1 MADKILS
8 PDGKQEW
15 NGTSWV
21 PISDIAPTS
30 ISGTDQKTETIVNY
44 ANLCID
50 SLSRVDMAAAKTYYG
65 KAKEVDLKIA
75 KRIFEGEYGADIGK
89 EYADIVETYLVG
101 IIRTKFSSNMKHI
114 GMGIVN
120 WDIDGDFEMD
130 HKLQNLDVAFNNAVA
145 FLGDPFSM
153 IKGGIDSV
161 LTVRIMR
168 FDENADGIPDY
179 EQRKL
184 SREESLS
191 IAETPMTKDMI
202 EEIEFIGVPNE
213 EVLKQQFRIGLIL
226 ESAGAH
232 ILSILNP
239 LVLQVIR
246 TDSTGVT
253 VKFLME
259 KQRNAAEAMDKG
271 RNFQLGATALAL
283 GADLPIDEWKT
294 DDFELIQTL
303 LKDSKKAID
312 KHKSEVNAN
321 LERAITQKQT
331 SECFIATAAYGTPYD
346 SKIDVLRNWR
356 DDSLKSSI
364 LGRIFIRNYY
374 FFSPPIASIV
384 AKSSAL
390 RGIVRLILSPIIHL
404 LKPKYSR
411 PRNSRS

>member
-30 ISGTDQKTETIVNY
+30 ISGTDQKTEAIVNY

-259 KQRNAAEAMDKG
+259 KQTNAAEAMDKG

-364 LGRIFIRNYY
+364 LGRMFIRNYY

-384 AKSSAL
+384 AKSTAL

-404 LKPKYSR
+404 LKTKYSR